1 MFLRSLEINNYRP
14 LEHVELNKLEKFNV
28 LIGRNN
34 SGKSSVFG
42 ALSLINSGINGA
54 RIPHETSLT
63 ARDKTRTLEF
73 RLLFEPRPSERIRF
87 VNLVGA
93 GLTSERRTQMLESP
107 LLRQI
112 EYTLQSEHE
121 ENVLQLLDVKVM
133 AENGKWGTVLSI
145 TKKQPPTTPTF
156 KVVYINKVASNLRG
170 ILHHN
175 LLSIDASGEV
185 SNTSMSYNFAGANL
199 SGIDPALAWL
209 LMLLPSYLGH
219 AFFFNPFRHSTAQL
233 GVQQVSQLAQDGSN
247 LAQVLHTI
255 NSNDRKKFSEIEE
268 FIHAALPDIGDLQT
282 PLISTNTE
290 VAFLQRNGS
299 YSVRLHEMGGGIEQL
314 LMVATV
320 LLTTS
325 DESTLFLE
333 EPESHLHA
341 GAQRF
346 LIERLYQ
353 GDRQVFITTH
363 SPTFV
368 NSPRR
373 RSLYQVKLANSQTTI
388 TRVGNA
394 ELLGQTLEDIGSR
407 NSDVLLS
414 DAVLFV
420 EGPSDQRAFEVFSE
434 SLGMSL
440 DEHNITV
447 LPMGGG
453 DYGSRTAN
461 VRSEVL
467 EGISRKAAVPHFFI
481 IDRDERSEKEITKLR
496 KSLGDKIHVLSR
508 RELENYLL
516 IPRALIEA
524 LKSKHKDD
532 APILERVSS
541 TTAEQVETHIS
552 ETAESLYGLIL
563 LKRIRSAIS
572 GLKGGILPQESL
584 IILSRKHENE
594 NLAELI
600 RQELEIRVNKH
611 VASLKLE
618 RIVETERNK
627 LVVPEKG

>member
-1 MFLRSLEINNYRP
+1 MF
-14 LEHVELNKLEKFNV
+14 
-28 LIGRNN
+28 
-34 SGKSSVFG
+34 
-42 ALSLINSGINGA
+42 
-54 RIPHETSLT
+54 
-63 ARDKTRTLEF
+63 
-73 RLLFEPRPSERIRF
+73 
-87 VNLVGA
+87 
-93 GLTSERRTQMLESP
+93 ESP

-112 EYTLQSEHE
+112 EYTFQSEHQ
-121 ENVLQLLDVKVM
+121 ENTLQLHQVRLL
-133 AENGKWGTVLSI
+133 AENGKWGTILSI
-145 TKKQPPTTPTF
+145 SNQPPSVNPSFRT
-156 KVVYINKVASNLRG
+156 INIKKIASSLRG

-175 LLSIDASGEV
+175 HLSVDASGEV
-185 SNTSMSYNFAGANL
+185 SNVALSYAFAGANL
-199 SGIDPALAWL
+199 SGLDPALAWVL
-209 LMLLPSYLGH
+209 LLLPSYLGR
-219 AFFFNPFRHSTAQL
+219 AFFFNPFRHSVAQL

-255 NSNDRKKFSEIEE
+255 NSNDRQKFAEIEK
-268 FIHAALPDIGDLQT
+268 FIHAALPDIGALQT
-282 PLISTNTE
+282 PLIGTNTE
-290 VAFLQRNGS
+290 VAFLQRGGG

-353 GDRQVFITTH
+353 GNRQVFVTTH

-368 NSPRR
+368 NSPRQ
-373 RSLYQVKLANSQTTI
+373 RSLYQVKFANSQTTI

-420 EGPSDQRAFEVFSE
+420 EGPSDQRALELFSE
-434 SLGMSL
+434 RLGMSL

-453 DYGSRTAN
+453 DYGSRTAS

-467 EGISRKAAVPHFFI
+467 EGISRKAAVPHFFV
-481 IDRDERSEKEITKLR
+481 IDRDERSEKEISKLR
-496 KSLGDKIHVLSR
+496 KSLGDKIYVLSR

-516 IPRALIEA
+516 IPRAILAA
-524 LKSKHKDD
+524 LRLKHKDD
-532 APILERVSS
+532 APILERIDSA
-541 TTAEQVETHIS
+541 TTEQIEAHIRES
-552 ETAESLYGLIL
+552 ADSLYGLVL

-584 IILSRKHENE
+584 ATLSRKCESE
-594 NLAELI
+594 NLAALI
-600 RQELEIRVNKH
+600 RKELETRVNRH
-611 VASLKLE
+611 VTSLKLE
-618 RIVETERNK
+618 KIVDTERNK
-627 LVVPEKG
+627 LNKEWANTKNHLALAAGEEIISAVFRYVGSEYKKPVDTIRIVTELKSSEVADEIKEVIERAISMTK